1 MSSQDGKGNGVEL
14 EPATCW
20 PLISGAA
27 GFVTAVALA
36 VGAAWA
42 FNALRPRPADPVVR
56 DKAPEFAFAPPAAK
70 DQAPTPQP
78 FREERQVVKRALPP
92 PRSPPAARPASRK
105 PDGPDVTVKPSKPTK
120 PKPPLSALARRAGQ
134 DEKTLRGTLWKE
146 ASELVLEKEED
157 REARERKRV
166 RSPVAVVKDDK
177 EPLTAGI
184 RALVRE
190 RADLRGLPLLAESE
204 CLSSK
209 DAAKLLA
216 AISRKVRP
224 MQFVGRVDWGHWRYG
239 SRALFRAGPDGRV
252 VPLERPELGPSSEE
266 ARAAIAEMTD
276 FLRRCRRSY
285 ANEPLAVG
293 PLMQMFG
300 PEAEAVR
307 EELVGALASIDG
319 KEATVALAKL
329 AVFDLSPKVRGSA
342 IAALI
347 SSRAADARPVFLA
360 ALRHVWAPAADHAA
374 HALVELDDRE
384 ARGPLKKLLE
394 APPPGAPFQKGEKWH
409 RRELVRVNH
418 LSNCFLCHPPSD
430 HGPKDRGRDAL
441 IAPVPVPGK
450 YLPEVYDERRLRS
463 PEWGARAD
471 IVYLRQDFSVMH
483 KVKKEKNDPW
493 PEMQR
498 FDYLVRLRGL
508 TLQELREV
516 NDPGDPAGKAAAG
529 YPQLWAVRDAIAGLS
544 ARKGAE
550 TQK

>member
-1 MSSQDGKGNGVEL
+1 MASQDGKGNGVEL
-14 EPATCW
+14 EPVTCW
-20 PLISGAA
+20 PLIYGAA
-27 GFVTAVALA
+27 GFAGAVALA
-36 VGAAWA
+36 VGAVWA
-42 FNALRPRPADPVVR
+42 FNALRPGPAADPGVR
-56 DKAPEFAFAPPAAK
+56 DKAPGFAFAPLAAPK
-70 DQAPTPQP
+70 DEAPTPQP

-92 PRSPPAARPASRK
+92 PRSPLAGWPAFRK
-105 PDGPDVTVKPSKPTK
+105 PDGLDVAVKPSKPAK
-120 PKPPLSALARRAGQ
+120 PKPPLSSLARRVGH
-134 DEKTLRGTLWKE
+134 DEKTLRDLLWKE
-146 ASELVLEKEED
+146 TSELALEKEED
-157 REARERKRV
+157 RKARERKRV
-166 RSPVAVVKDDK
+166 RSPVPAVKDDK

-216 AISRKVRP
+216 AISRRVRP
-224 MQFVGRVDWGHWRYG
+224 IQLGERAVPWRSSYKRG
-239 SRALFRAGPDGRV
+239 ALFKDGQV
-252 VPLERPELGPSSEE
+252 VPVERTELDPFGHE
-266 ARAAIAEMTD
+266 AQAAIAEMTD

-293 PLMQMFG
+293 PLLQIFG

-342 IAALI
+342 TAALI
-347 SSRAADARPVFLA
+347 LSKAADARPVFLA

-418 LSNCFLCHPPSD
+418 LSNCFLCHAPSD
-430 HGPKDRGRDAL
+430 HGPKDRSRDAL
-441 IAPVPVPGK
+441 ITPVPVPGK
-450 YLPEVYDERRLRS
+450 YLPEVYDERRSRS
-463 PEWGARAD
+463 PQWGVRAD

-483 KVKKEKNDPW
+483 KVENASPW
-493 PEMQR
+493 PRVQR
-498 FDYLVRLRGL
+498 FDYLVRERELAPKEEAKLRA
-508 TLQELREV
+508 QAR
-516 NDPGDPAGKAAAG
+516 NQPGVD
-529 YPQLWAVRDAIAGLS
+529 YPQLRAVKSAIEGLNRRERAGP
-544 ARKGAE
+544 K
-550 TQK
+550 K